1 MKLMYEVA
9 EDKVITEEVLEEA
22 TTGIIYRAL
31 FPNNKSYIGQTKNTL
46 KSRKN
51 SHKMSMK
58 NKSKRTRFISAL
70 KKYGFENVKWEI
82 LISGLNSKIELNS
95 SEKYFISFFQTTDKK
110 YGYNMTPGGDGVE
123 GMFGIKNHM
132 FGKKHSKKSILKM
145 KKNRQPLYNHTF
157 NRNRISVYDKNNN
170 RFKVFKTDERYING
184 ELKIKEPKKYQRKDK
199 KTIENNIKLG
209 IEKRKETFKNKSF
222 EEIENINKSKALK
235 NGMASFFILKSPK
248 NEIYIVSL
256 RKGLK
261 KFAEDFNLEEHQL
274 YKYRNGKVPK
284 NANYTDCIKLNK
296 RLNTTDWEIKQYRR
310 IKI

>member
-110 YGYNMTPGGDGVE
+110 YGYNMTPG
-123 GMFGIKNHM
+123 
-132 FGKKHSKKSILKM
+132 
-145 KKNRQPLYNHTF
+145 
-157 NRNRISVYDKNNN
+157 
-170 RFKVFKTDERYING
+170 
-184 ELKIKEPKKYQRKDK
+184 
-199 KTIENNIKLG
+199 